1 MGVRDTRHRLRH
13 ATNHREFVHV
23 SRRFFEQ
30 IRYLNTRDIAGNRF
44 EWAPVLNGRVRL
56 GIPSVDM
63 RHAALLGNHEHIL
76 RGSFSP
82 RGAQDEFLKEA
93 NPTAPK
99 PMKFAYTS
107 S

>member
-1 MGVRDTRHRLRH
+1 MCRAV
-13 ATNHREFVHV
+13 
-23 SRRFFEQ
+23 FFEQ

-63 RHAALLGNHEHIL
+63 RHAALLENHEHIL

-82 RGAQDEFLKEA
+82 RGRPRPISQGGQL
-93 NPTAPK
+93 NC
-99 PMKFAYTS
+99 S
-107 S
+107 